1 MIKCGLEGKFVWL
14 MSAWQSHSHPDGIQ
28 AKSFV
33 SPNIVCLV
41 KDRGMMGQ
49 GMFLGEAFIPLQEIQ
64 VLYSDTQNIVE

>member
-1 MIKCGLEGKFVWL
+1 MIKRGLEDKFVWL
-14 MSAWQSHSHPDGIQ
+14 TRAWHSHSHPNGIQ

-64 VLYSDTQNIVE
+64 VLYSDTQNTGE

>member
-1 MIKCGLEGKFVWL
+1 MWIGRQICEAHARLAFPLTSGRYTSQKFL
-14 MSAWQSHSHPDGIQ
+14 
-28 AKSFV
+28 FLLTY
-33 SPNIVCLV
+33 CFFLV